1 MRCGAS
7 LIRYGKIGLV
17 WGFED
22 VDDDF
27 EDCDEVWMLRNREG
41 GPEEGLYRRER
52 EVRVRGIVLIRGHG
66 TVQIRCLRERESP
79 GSMRAEN
86 NIFLHRDRK
95 CAVCRDTLKAKPQV
109 VMWQRQTADAE
120 TCIRAENRGR
130 KFSVIKEWA
139 FPPRLD
145 VCHFLNLEDHD
156 LLDIRRDAF
165 SSDG

>member
-1 MRCGAS
+1 MC
-7 LIRYGKIGLV
+7 V
-17 WGFED
+17 
-22 VDDDF
+22 
-27 EDCDEVWMLRNREG
+27 
-41 GPEEGLYRRER
+41 RRT
-52 EVRVRGIVLIRGHG
+52 VLIGGHG

-79 GSMRAEN
+79 VCMTAEHN
-86 NIFLHRDRK
+86 DFLHRDCE
-95 CAVCRDTLKAKPQV
+95 CAVYRDTLKAKPQA

-120 TCIRAENRGR
+120 TCIRAENHGR